1 MNRVRSSLRDASAPL
16 SVKPFWQ
23 ALPGIIAY
31 PLQPAALY
39 MLGLLA
45 LLRLLDPL
53 IGFITN
59 YMIFSTLVIAFV
71 HFVISMAL
79 YRYAVQALLDTSE
92 GRLNAPEY
100 SIGIEDHQAADQLR
114 LQVLLVLA
122 SLLISFFA
130 GWKIGLLTALAIA
143 LITPAATISLFMQRS
158 LLLALSPFTWF
169 EAMRGLGIRYLA
181 LAALCLVYALVQLAA
196 LAVLPLTLPRWLA
209 VPLFWFVCHYTIV
222 ASFHAMGYV
231 LLLYQSERGYVAKPD
246 VRLPGNRHQLDS
258 DHEVQAEA
266 EAVAKQD
273 SAAAIKLL
281 AAHIDR
287 NGGTRGTHQRY
298 RDLLMQVG
306 DQQTLTAHTRRY
318 IDVLM
323 AQGAE
328 ADAVRLFEAHLTA
341 EPDYCPSQPEDV
353 RPLAT
358 AAAKLG
364 RNAQA
369 LQLIR
374 TSMLRFPKH
383 SELTGN
389 ALLGARVLAE
399 KHGDTAAARA
409 LLLEIP
415 ERQHSHP
422 DYSAVQAYLDFLQ
435 GRKSQA

>member
-1 MNRVRSSLRDASAPL
+1 MNRVRSSLRDAAAPV

-31 PLQPAALY
+31 PLQPAALG
-39 MLGLLA
+39 MLALLA

-59 YMIFSTLVIAFV
+59 YMIFSTLAIAFV
-71 HFVISMAL
+71 HFMISMAL
-79 YRYAVQALLDTSE
+79 YRYAVQALLNTSE

-114 LQVLLVLA
+114 LQVLFVLA
-122 SLLISFFA
+122 SILIAFFA
-130 GWKIGLLTALAIA
+130 GWKIGMLTALVIA

-158 LLLALSPFTWF
+158 LLLALSPLTWF
-169 EAMRGLGIRYLA
+169 EAMRGLGSRYLA
-181 LAALCLVYALVQLAA
+181 LAALCLLYALLQLAA
-196 LAVLPLTLPRWLA
+196 LAVLPQVLPRWLA

-231 LLLYQSERGYVAKPD
+231 LLLDQSERGYVAKPD
-246 VRLPGNRHQLDS
+246 VRLPDNRHLVDA
-258 DHEVQAEA
+258 DHEIQAEA
-266 EAVAKQD
+266 EALAKHD
-273 SAAAIKLL
+273 AAAAIRLL
-281 AAHIDR
+281 ASHIER

-298 RDLLMQVG
+298 RNLLIQAG
-306 DQQTLTAHTRRY
+306 DQQALSQHSRRY

-323 AQGAE
+323 AQGAQTE
-328 ADAVRLFEAHLTA
+328 AIRLFEAQLSQ

-353 RPLAT
+353 RPLVT

-364 RNAQA
+364 RNGQA

-374 TSMLRFPKH
+374 TSMLRFPRH
-383 SELTGN
+383 SELIGN
-389 ALLGARVLAE
+389 VLLGARILAE
-399 KHGDTAAARA
+399 KHGDMAAARA

-415 ERQHSHP
+415 DRHHSHA
-422 DYSAVQAYLDFLQ
+422 DYSAVQTYLEFLQ
-435 GRKSQA
+435 RQQPAP